1 MADFRKGA
9 TGDLI
14 NVLFQDFSAGKDVE
28 LDASADAKSYT
39 NGSLTFKDI
48 YIIYPTN
55 NEGQRCSNIETLS
68 QIFDDKSDE
77 STFESDAETFAKVI
91 DQKQESNGIPNELNF
106 SWTFFK
112 R

>member
-1 MADFRKGA
+1 M
-9 TGDLI
+9 
-14 NVLFQDFSAGKDVE
+14 
-28 LDASADAKSYT
+28 DASADAKSYT

-55 NEGQRCSNIETLS
+55 SEGQRCSNIETLS

-91 DQKQESNGIPNELNF
+91 DQKQESNGIPNEMNF

-112 R
+112 W